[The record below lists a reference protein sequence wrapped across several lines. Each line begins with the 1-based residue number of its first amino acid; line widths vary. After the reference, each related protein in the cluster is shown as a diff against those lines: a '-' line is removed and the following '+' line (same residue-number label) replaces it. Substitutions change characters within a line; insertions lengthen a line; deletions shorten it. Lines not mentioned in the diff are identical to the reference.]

1 MFKSTIGAKHNEAK
15 KNLNKVSEIESI
27 TPESLEEAIKEPA
40 TKKVARSTK
49 KWALSVWVKK
59 NPLINNSCNLSEIT
73 L

>member
-1 MFKSTIGAKHNEAK
+1 MFKRTTGAKNKEAK

-40 TKKVARSTK
+40 TKKVAKSTK

-59 NPLINNSCNLSEIT
+59 ILLKYK
-73 L
+73 

>member
-1 MFKSTIGAKHNEAK
+1 MALGITKRIFSLNFLFKSTIGAKHNEAK

-49 KWALSVWVKK
+49 K
-59 NPLINNSCNLSEIT
+59 
-73 L
+73 

>member
-1 MFKSTIGAKHNEAK
+1 MARGIVEIIFSLSFLFKRTTGAKNKEAK

-49 KWALSVWVKK
+49 K
-59 NPLINNSCNLSEIT
+59 
-73 L
+73 